1 MSAAGSWAAG
11 LLERKMRMEKKR
23 KKSEKGSLTVEALV
37 FLIPFIMA
45 FCTII
50 NAARFVQ
57 AEMLIHHAITQTAKQ
72 VSTYSY
78 VLTKAEIAQRM
89 QATNGKS
96 QEFTNDMNEAM
107 TSISGLADAVGDPEA
122 MAEGAFSVVKSGV
135 AQEVTS
141 AAIGK
146 LAKDSI
152 EKSIKN
158 LTDDP
163 DKFLENLGIVG
174 GLSGLDF
181 SESKWISNDAGGK
194 GNVKIVVTYMM
205 KNVIFPDF
213 DFGQYEFYQC
223 ASTLIW

>member
-1 MSAAGSWAAG
+1 
-11 LLERKMRMEKKR
+11 MRKKR
-23 KKSEKGSLTVEALV
+23 RSNEKGSLTVEALV

-72 VSTYSY
+72 ISTYSY
-78 VLTKAEIAQRM
+78 VLTKTEIAEKMQRS
-89 QATNGKS
+89 NGKS
-96 QEFTNDMNEAM
+96 QEFTDDVNRAV
-107 TSISGLADAVGDPEA
+107 TSISGLADAVENPGA
-122 MAEGAFSVVKSGV
+122 LAEGVFSMVKSGI
-135 AQEVTS
+135 AGEATS
-141 AAIGK
+141 GAVGA

-152 EKSIKN
+152 EKSIEN

-163 DKFLENLGIVG
+163 DEFLENLGIVG

-181 SESKWISNDAGGK
+181 SESKWLSNTQEEK
-194 GNVKIVVTYMM
+194 GNVQIVVAYKM
-205 KNVIFPDF
+205 KNVLFPDF
-213 DFGQYEFYQC
+213 DFGQHEFCQS

>member
-1 MSAAGSWAAG
+1 
-11 LLERKMRMEKKR
+11 MRKKR
-23 KKSEKGSLTVEALV
+23 RSNEKGSLTVEALV

-72 VSTYSY
+72 ISTYSY
-78 VLTKAEIAQRM
+78 VLTKTEIAEKMQRS
-89 QATNGKS
+89 NGKS
-96 QEFTNDMNEAM
+96 QEFTDDVNRAA
-107 TSISGLADAVGDPEA
+107 TSISGLADAVGDPGA
-122 MAEGAFSVVKSGV
+122 LAEGVFSMVKSGIV
-135 AQEVTS
+135 GEATS
-141 AAIGK
+141 GAVGA

-152 EKSIKN
+152 EKSIEN

-163 DKFLENLGIVG
+163 DEFLENLGIVG

-181 SESKWISNDAGGK
+181 SESKWLSNTQEEK
-194 GNVKIVVTYMM
+194 GNVQIVVTYKM
-205 KNVIFPDF
+205 KNVLFPDF
-213 DFGQYEFYQC
+213 DFGQHEFCQS